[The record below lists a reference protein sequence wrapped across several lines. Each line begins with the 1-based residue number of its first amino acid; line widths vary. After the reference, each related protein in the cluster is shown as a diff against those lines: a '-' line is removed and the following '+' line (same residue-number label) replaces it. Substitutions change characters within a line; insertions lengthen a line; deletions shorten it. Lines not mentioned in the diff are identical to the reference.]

1 MRGGITMITNPCL
14 RIIEENCLNYKE
26 RRKLY
31 ETLEAYGNEMNE
43 KMITNLYDSA
53 LRHSDIDFDIVSK
66 SKGDITNLAGYEN
79 MISSLSLLKSLAMKS
94 KVQIPE
100 INVVDLALS
109 NLRKYTQYFVRG
121 FRMNNDTIKLYYNA
135 LVQSCLEATS
145 LLISSYVDFIK
156 SKSSVTFTIKKGKGI
171 AGNLCLQNLNGFNN
185 SCANGQFMEF
195 IKQMTMGDYVQ
206 EEGTYVKESVLSTVG
221 MGVAAATMLIPLLR
235 TVLYY
240 FYYSRMKVTTFLEQQ
255 SIFLELNKVN
265 IESMT
270 ADAQTKK
277 EIMKKQNNLIKS
289 FQSVADKIRV
299 NEKITTNKANSA
311 IKDENKKWTL
321 DTVKPDDFNIL

>member
-31 ETLEAYGNEMNE
+31 ETLEAYRNEMNE

-185 SCANGQFMEF
+185 SCANG
-195 IKQMTMGDYVQ
+195 
-206 EEGTYVKESVLSTVG
+206 
-221 MGVAAATMLIPLLR
+221 
-235 TVLYY
+235 
-240 FYYSRMKVTTFLEQQ
+240 
-255 SIFLELNKVN
+255 
-265 IESMT
+265 
-270 ADAQTKK
+270 
-277 EIMKKQNNLIKS
+277 
-289 FQSVADKIRV
+289 
-299 NEKITTNKANSA
+299 
-311 IKDENKKWTL
+311 
-321 DTVKPDDFNIL
+321 

>member
-1 MRGGITMITNPCL
+1 MITNPCV
-14 RIIEENCLNYKE
+14 RIIEENCLNYIE
-26 RRKLY
+26 WRNLY
-31 ETLEAYGNEMNE
+31 EILEAYGNEMNE

-185 SCANGQFMEF
+185 SCANG
-195 IKQMTMGDYVQ
+195 
-206 EEGTYVKESVLSTVG
+206 
-221 MGVAAATMLIPLLR
+221 
-235 TVLYY
+235 
-240 FYYSRMKVTTFLEQQ
+240 
-255 SIFLELNKVN
+255 
-265 IESMT
+265 
-270 ADAQTKK
+270 
-277 EIMKKQNNLIKS
+277 
-289 FQSVADKIRV
+289 
-299 NEKITTNKANSA
+299 
-311 IKDENKKWTL
+311 
-321 DTVKPDDFNIL
+321 